1 MPARTSPHRIFHSP
15 EACDWGM
22 PFSGQNLRVFPC
34 SQRILLLFHF
44 FQELTM
50 IQVRIDAA
58 QRNKLRVIAHFGN
71 RSTGK
76 DNDLIR
82 MLQRRDAVRDDDV
95 GLSCAQRI

>member
-1 MPARTSPHRIFHSP
+1 
-15 EACDWGM
+15 
-22 PFSGQNLRVFPC
+22 
-34 SQRILLLFHF
+34 
-44 FQELTM
+44 M

-82 MLQRRDAVRDDDV
+82 MLQRRDAVRDGDV